1 MNVEKYQPPDEAV
14 PWPVRQVSDEEWA
27 EYQRRRQRSDLRVDA
42 EMPKAARLWWRFRLK
57 VLESRAYEH
66 AEPSGH
72 AAWDAVYNGLRDLI
86 ERRRERDHG
95 AIIALHSPHGIGKT
109 VLVTGLILLV
119 TQRLESARYTKL
131 HRFQRAVEEARQPG
145 ADPCLSVLL
154 GQFSRPRLL
163 VLDDC
168 SAGYDTAASQ
178 RLLRDLLDDRYDA
191 NLDTLLVSNDSRTGF
206 EQFLGTATM
215 TRINHAGGMISC
227 DWESFR
233 E

>member
-1 MNVEKYQPPDEAV
+1 MNLDKFEPADSSV
-14 PWPVRQVSDEEWA
+14 PWKVRQVSDEEWA
-27 EYQRRRQRSDLRVDA
+27 EYQRRCQRTDLRLDA

-66 AEPSGH
+66 AQPSGH

-95 AIIALHSPHGIGKT
+95 AIIGLHGPHGIGKT
-109 VLVTGLILLV
+109 VLVTGLMLLV
-119 TQRLESARYTKL
+119 TQRLETARYTKL

-154 GQFSRPRLL
+154 GQFTRLRL
-163 VLDDC
+163 VVIDDC
-168 SAGYDTAASQ
+168 FAGYDTDAAQ
-178 RLLRDLLDDRYDA
+178 RLLRDILDDRYDA
-191 NLDTLLVSNDSRTGF
+191 NLDTLLVSNDSRAGF
-206 EQFLGTATM
+206 EQFLGAATM
-215 TRINHAGGMISC
+215 TRINHTGGLIPC
-227 DWESFR
+227 AWESFR